1 MCILGR
7 SNSKS
12 FGVLHCVDIRR
23 ANETVVTEHHP
34 ILTGER
40 ERCPEMAHIG
50 ENSPMLGEYSY
61 EVARVLFESG
71 EYGE

>member
-1 MCILGR
+1 MCMLGR

-12 FGVLHCVDIRR
+12 FGVLDCVDIRR
-23 ANETVVTEHHP
+23 ANETVVREHHP

-40 ERCPEMAHIG
+40 EICPEMAHIG
-50 ENSPMLGEYSY
+50 ENSPTLGEYSY